1 MFMIAPP
8 RTFKSGCN
16 RPVSCTSARTF
27 TSIISNSRE
36 RFGSGNAPNVPKP
49 RMLMSRTR
57 PVGTVCSRKPCTSPA
72 ARSTSLACARSHGK
86 WFNFSSILSELNF
99 AGGRR
104 ERLQKRK
111 CGPSFWPSSMNDF
124 PIPEDPP
131 VRMTEEKG
139 WSASLD
145 EGTTGEKESTDF
157 CKTGLRPGFV
167 VQTEPIR
174 RNMNS
179 QNNHELIVSGIHLEL
194 TPSLK
199 TFVREKA
206 ERLFRHEE
214 RIVRIRVEL
223 ACDRNPAVGVQFKA
237 KGHIQIQGPDMNA
250 SVQAD
255 ECHKA
260 VSMLIDKLDR
270 MLQRRHQLHR
280 VKRNHPRPV
289 ELNAEIPKALV

>member
-1 MFMIAPP
+1 
-8 RTFKSGCN
+8 
-16 RPVSCTSARTF
+16 
-27 TSIISNSRE
+27 
-36 RFGSGNAPNVPKP
+36 
-49 RMLMSRTR
+49 
-57 PVGTVCSRKPCTSPA
+57 
-72 ARSTSLACARSHGK
+72 
-86 WFNFSSILSELNF
+86 
-99 AGGRR
+99 
-104 ERLQKRK
+104 
-111 CGPSFWPSSMNDF
+111 MNDF

-131 VRMTEEKG
+131 VTMTAENG
-139 WSASLD
+139 WSASLS
-145 EGTTGEKESTDF
+145 EGKEEKEGPTIFSGTS
-157 CKTGLRPGFV
+157 GLRPGLAS
-167 VQTEPIR
+167 TEPIR

-179 QNNHELIVSGIHLEL
+179 QNNHDLIVSGIHLEL

-214 RIVRIRVEL
+214 RIVRMRVEL
-223 ACDRNPAVGVQFKA
+223 ECDRSPAVGMQFTA

-280 VKRNHPRPV
+280 VKRNHPRAV
-289 ELNAEIPKALV
+289 ELNAEIPKAFA